1 MSDSRWEE
9 MNQTAAGRSPISVM
23 RKQPLI
29 SVQPPQ
35 LSAQAAWTLMGLLTL
50 FTLLLAILLWRRAR
64 KETR

>member
-1 MSDSRWEE
+1 MSDSRWGK
-9 MNQTAAGRSPISVM
+9 MDQAAAGRSPISVM

-50 FTLLLAILLWRRAR
+50 TLLLASILWRRAR